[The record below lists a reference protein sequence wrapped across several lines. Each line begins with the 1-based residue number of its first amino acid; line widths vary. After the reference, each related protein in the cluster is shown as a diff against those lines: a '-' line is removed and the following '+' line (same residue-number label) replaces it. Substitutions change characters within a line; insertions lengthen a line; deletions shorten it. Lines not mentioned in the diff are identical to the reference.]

1 MPDEETVEL
10 LIGPQHPGSGHMR
23 LIAEVDGDIIVR
35 FEPTIGYV
43 HRAVEKIAESKTYL
57 QIIPLVERPALP
69 DAANHNLGY
78 ILALEKLLDVEV
90 PPKAQYLR
98 MLLCEMTRIHSHLYG
113 MGILGN
119 MIGSSTVFEWAFQD
133 REPFLELAQQLT
145 GARLTCSYI
154 VPGGVRRNLPQN
166 FKDNALKA
174 LSYMEKRLIDYNKI
188 FVNNPV
194 TLARLQGVGIIKK
207 IDAARIGIV
216 GPNLRASG
224 VPYDVRKVE
233 PYCAYRD
240 LDFDI
245 ITEEAGD
252 CYARLIVRREEMKQ
266 SIKIIKQIL
275 DEMPEGPY
283 FADKYMK
290 LVNPKMRELVEQ
302 SGILRFPAL
311 FLALKPGAGEAI
323 SRVEAS
329 RGEVLYHIVS
339 DGTTQPYRMRM
350 VTPSFKNIIGF
361 KWALLGERLADVPAV
376 YGSLDYF
383 PPEADR

>member
-1 MPDEETVEL
+1 MEL
-10 LIGPQHPGSGHMR
+10 
-23 LIAEVDGDIIVR
+23 
-35 FEPTIGYV
+35 
-43 HRAVEKIAESKTYL
+43 
-57 QIIPLVERPALP
+57 
-69 DAANHNLGY
+69 DADDQCNDN
-78 ILALEKLLDVEV
+78 
-90 PPKAQYLR
+90 
-98 MLLCEMTRIHSHLYG
+98 
-113 MGILGN
+113 
-119 MIGSSTVFEWAFQD
+119 
-133 REPFLELAQQLT
+133 
-145 GARLTCSYI
+145 CS
-154 VPGGVRRNLPQN
+154 
-166 FKDNALKA
+166 
-174 LSYMEKRLIDYNKI
+174 
-188 FVNNPV
+188 
-194 TLARLQGVGIIKK
+194 
-207 IDAARIGIV
+207 
-216 GPNLRASG
+216 
-224 VPYDVRKVE
+224 
-233 PYCAYRD
+233 
-240 LDFDI
+240 
-245 ITEEAGD
+245 TEEAGD
-252 CYARLIVRREEMKQ
+252 CYARLIVRREEIKQ

-311 FLALKPGAGEAI
+311 FLALKPDAGEAI

>member
-35 FEPTIGYV
+35 FEPNIGYV

-57 QIIPLVERPALP
+57 QIIPLIERPALP

-166 FKDNALKA
+166 FKNNALKA
-174 LSYMEKRLIDYNKI
+174 LSYMERRLIDYNKI

-233 PYCAYRD
+233 PYCAYSD
-240 LDFDI
+240 LDFDTV
-245 ITEEAGD
+245 TEEAGD
-252 CYARLIVRREEMKQ
+252 CYARLIVRREEIKQ

-311 FLALKPGAGEAI
+311 FLALKPDAGEAI

>member
-35 FEPTIGYV
+35 FEPNIGYV

-57 QIIPLVERPALP
+57 QIIPLIERPALP

-166 FKDNALKA
+166 FKKNAIKA
-174 LSYMEKRLIDYNKI
+174 LSYMERRLIDYNKI

-233 PYCAYRD
+233 PYCAYSD
-240 LDFDI
+240 LDFDTV
-245 ITEEAGD
+245 TEEAGD

>member
-1 MPDEETVEL
+1 VPDEETVEL

-35 FEPTIGYV
+35 FEPNIGYV

-57 QIIPLVERPALP
+57 QIIPLIERPALP

-166 FKDNALKA
+166 FKDNALKT

-224 VPYDVRKVE
+224 VPYDIRKVE
-233 PYCAYRD
+233 PYCAYSD
-240 LDFDI
+240 LDFDVV
-245 ITEEAGD
+245 TEEAGD

-311 FLALKPGAGEAI
+311 FLALKPAAGEAI

>member
-1 MPDEETVEL
+1 M
-10 LIGPQHPGSGHMR
+10 
-23 LIAEVDGDIIVR
+23 
-35 FEPTIGYV
+35 
-43 HRAVEKIAESKTYL
+43 EKIAESKTYL
-57 QIIPLVERPALP
+57 QIIPLIERPALP

-166 FKDNALKA
+166 FKNNALKA

-233 PYCAYRD
+233 PYCAYSD
-240 LDFDI
+240 LDFDTV
-245 ITEEAGD
+245 TEEAGD
-252 CYARLIVRREEMKQ
+252 CYARLIVRREEIKQ

-311 FLALKPGAGEAI
+311 FLALKPDAGEAI